1 MDIVVLIATVA
12 GDDVQFYTLKEVG
25 KLRVFWRYRLSEGG
39 QGSSGKATLCQELF
53 FALGPRP
60 LSNPN
65 MGGYGGS
72 HTTFA
77 LIARKIIQFAFQ
89 SR

>member
-65 MGGYGGS
+65 MGGYGSS